1 MHSIVFRLYFLTEEL
16 EVVLED
22 LPFYNALV
30 EGNLYEREF
39 RIDTSDMTKD
49 EIVDVFAP
57 QYDLTDLEEM
67 RKWEGPVLETAI
79 KEAWDRKD
87 DDKVYT

>member
-1 MHSIVFRLYFLTEEL
+1 MHSVVFRLYFLTEEL

-30 EGNLYEREF
+30 EGKLYEREF
-39 RIDTSDMTKD
+39 RIDTSSMTKD
-49 EIVDVFAP
+49 EIVDVFEP
-57 QYDLTDLEEM
+57 QYDWEDLQEM
-67 RKWEGPVLETAI
+67 RSWDGPVLETAI

-87 DDKVYT
+87 DDRDYT